1 MQIYLVLPYYSYEG
15 YASPI
20 KAFFNQEQA
29 EIFVKKVNEW
39 LEREPHLTSDEYD
52 AWQEEIGMEEVPT
65 SADGYEIK
73 TLVVE

>member
-1 MQIYLVLPYYSYEG
+1 MKHKLLS
-15 YASPI
+15 
-20 KAFFNQEQA
+20 KNEQLSNELHEA